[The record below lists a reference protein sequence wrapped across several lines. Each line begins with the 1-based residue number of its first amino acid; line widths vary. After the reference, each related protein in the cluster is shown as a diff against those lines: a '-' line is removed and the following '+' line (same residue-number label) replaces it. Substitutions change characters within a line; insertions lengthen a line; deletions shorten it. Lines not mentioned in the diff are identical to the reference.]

1 MSKLDKKFFGEN
13 ATADNWNNTDGAV
26 IKVEYDQGNSITLPK
41 HKDEPEEVVSTS
53 FSLDVLPDETENV
66 AEKLAAKV
74 MLANQEALL
83 TELGLDTSNYKIS
96 AEEVAQYKNSEDG
109 SVITEEEYNALKGDE
124 KKQYTQIEYKE
135 VVVKIADIEEE
146 NSTEA

>member
-41 HKDEPEEVVSTS
+41 HEDKTEDVVSTS
-53 FSLDVLPDETENV
+53 FNLTVECSEEQ
-66 AEKLAAKV
+66 LAAKV

-83 TELGLDTSNYKIS
+83 QELGLDT
-96 AEEVAQYKNSEDG
+96 EEYTITV
-109 SVITEEEYNALKGDE
+109 TEEDVEGGQAGE
-124 KKQYTQIEYKE
+124 KE
-135 VVVKIADIEEE
+135 VVVTIAEKEGK
-146 NSTEA
+146 